1 MTGEEVLVLEPGDDR
16 AKKIGKALSNASSS
30 DILHLLGEGE
40 KTLSELSESLAQPIT
55 TVKYN
60 VENLLDAGMIDIVR
74 TRYSEKGRVVKV
86 YGVRDQVVIVS
97 PGRADVKSLLMKYAS
112 LFALIAIASLV
123 LAGIAPLFSGM
134 GLGDTQTS
142 QDAMLSPPVPA
153 PTSTAA
159 TRGETVA
166 VMDFNAEEGGAG
178 AAKTIAAEE
187 RSGVGGAQAVEDFMN
202 LAALAFFMG
211 GFVAILTMLLYEVL
225 MTIRT
230 KQY

>member
-40 KTLSELSESLAQPIT
+40 KTLSELSESLGQPIT

-134 GLGDTQTS
+134 GLGDMQTS
-142 QDAMLSPPVPA
+142 QDATLSSPVPA
-153 PTSTAA
+153 PASTA
-159 TRGETVA
+159 TGGETVA
-166 VMDFNAEEGGAG
+166 VMDFNAEDGGAG

-187 RSGVGGAQAVEDFMN
+187 RSGVGGPQAVADFMN
-202 LAALAFFMG
+202 LAALAFFLG

-225 MTIRT
+225 MTIRA

>member
-1 MTGEEVLVLEPGDDR
+1 MTDEGVLVLEPGDDR

-40 KTLSELSESLAQPIT
+40 KTLSELSEGLDQPIT

-74 TRYSEKGRVVKV
+74 TRYSEKGRVIKV
-86 YGVRDQVVIVS
+86 YGIRDQVVIVS

-112 LFALIAIASLV
+112 LFALILVASLV

-134 GLGDTQTS
+134 GLGDAQTTQES
-142 QDAMLSPPVPA
+142 LMNAPDPV
-153 PTSTAA
+153 AA
-159 TRGETVA
+159 DKVAALDYSGETPA
-166 VMDFNAEEGGAG
+166 GAG
-178 AAKTIAAEE
+178 AARAAVAEE
-187 RSGVGGAQAVEDFMN
+187 RSGDPGVQSFEDLMN
-202 LAALAFFMG
+202 LAALAFFLG

-225 MTIRT
+225 MTIRA
-230 KQY
+230 KHS

>member
-1 MTGEEVLVLEPGDDR
+1 MTDEGVLVLEPGDDR

-40 KTLSELSESLAQPIT
+40 KTLSELSEGLGQPIT

-74 TRYSEKGRVVKV
+74 TRYSEKGRVIKV
-86 YGVRDQVVIVS
+86 YGIRDQVVIVS

-112 LFALIAIASLV
+112 LFALILIASLV

-134 GLGDTQTS
+134 SMEDGQSSRGMT
-142 QDAMLSPPVPA
+142 LSPPA
-153 PTSTAA
+153 PVAA
-159 TRGETVA
+159 DTVA
-166 VMDFNAEEGGAG
+166 VMEVSGEEDNGAG
-178 AAKTIAAEE
+178 MVKATLAEE
-187 RSGVGGAQAVEDFMN
+187 RSDNTGVQSIEDIMN
-202 LAALAFFMG
+202 FAALAFFLG

-225 MTIRT
+225 MTIRA
-230 KQY
+230 KHS

>member
-16 AKKIGKALSNASSS
+16 AKKIGKALSNPSSS

-40 KTLSELSESLAQPIT
+40 RTLSEISESLDQPIT

-74 TRYSEKGRVVKV
+74 TRYSEKGRIVKV
-86 YGVRDQVVIVS
+86 YGIRDQVVIVS

-112 LFALIAIASLV
+112 LFALIAVASLV

-134 GLGDTQTS
+134 SGDMQTS
-142 QDAMLSPPVPA
+142 EDALLSPPAPA
-153 PTSTAA
+153 T
-159 TRGETVA
+159 GGTVT
-166 VMDFNAEEGGAG
+166 VMDINGEDGGAG
-178 AAKTIAAEE
+178 AAKAAVAEE
-187 RSGVGGAQAVEDFMN
+187 RRGIGGIQSTADFMN
-202 LAALAFFMG
+202 LAALAFFLG

-225 MTIRT
+225 MTIRA
-230 KQY
+230 KQQH

>member
-30 DILHLLGEGE
+30 DILHLLSQGE
-40 KTLSELSESLAQPIT
+40 KTLSELSDSLGQPIT

-134 GLGDTQTS
+134 GLGDMQTS
-142 QDAMLSPPVPA
+142 QEAMLTAPVPA
-153 PTSTAA
+153 PTTAD
-159 TRGETVA
+159 TIA
-166 VMDFNAEEGGAG
+166 VMDYAGEENREAG
-178 AAKTIAAEE
+178 AAKAAPLG
-187 RSGVGGAQAVEDFMN
+187 RGGGEAQILADAMN
-202 LAALAFFMG
+202 IVALAFFLG
-211 GFVAILTMLLYEVL
+211 GFVAILTMLPYEVL
-225 MTIRT
+225 MTIRA

>member
-40 KTLSELSESLAQPIT
+40 KTLSELSESLDQPIT

-134 GLGDTQTS
+134 GIGDMQTS
-142 QDAMLSPPVPA
+142 QEAVLRSPA
-153 PTSTAA
+153 PAVADTI
-159 TRGETVA
+159 A
-166 VMDFNAEEGGAG
+166 VMDFNGEDGGAG
-178 AAKTIAAEE
+178 VAKTVSTEE
-187 RSGVGGAQAVEDFMN
+187 RSGASGAQAVADFMN
-202 LAALAFFMG
+202 LAALAFFLG

-225 MTIRT
+225 MTIRA

>member
-40 KTLSELSESLAQPIT
+40 KTLTELSESLGQPIT

-60 VENLLDAGMIDIVR
+60 VENLLDAGMVDIVR

-112 LFALIAIASLV
+112 LFALIVVASLII
-123 LAGIAPLFSGM
+123 AGIGPLFSGM
-134 GLGDTQTS
+134 GLGDLQAA
-142 QDAMLSPPVPA
+142 QEPMLRSPA
-153 PTSTAA
+153 PAVT
-159 TRGETVA
+159 EDTVA
-166 VMDFNAEEGGAG
+166 VMDFSGEDGAQG
-178 AAKTIAAEE
+178 AAKAAGTGE
-187 RSGVGGAQAVEDFMN
+187 RNDAGAQSLSDAMN
-202 LAALAFFMG
+202 FAAMAFFLG

-225 MTIRT
+225 MTIRA
-230 KQY
+230 KHH